1 MQNLPKIVTQQ
12 LNLVAP
18 HGGHPD
24 PNLLTA
30 FAERALP
37 PSERAL
43 LTDHLSFCA
52 DCRAI
57 VFLAQPDFETTSA
70 AVLQPARHG
79 WFTMP
84 ILRWGL
90 VASCIVVFAGAGIL
104 LHQRTTRLELARSA
118 APATVV
124 SLEKEKEQGL
134 RQKKEQGL
142 EEKKEQGSE
151 TVQDLQKAQGTPAA
165 APPPNQL
172 SAASS
177 NRVPA
182 AALPFAKKSAAQ
194 DQIEASATESKQS
207 RNSLAAGGNRANA
220 PSRAAP
226 AGTYSLAV
234 SARAPQEL
242 ARAQKSQTAS
252 GDGARVLPYSQ
263 GAPVAANTPPMP
275 AAIPQSSE
283 VLEVQ
288 SATQATTPG
297 VAAGSIPNQFTPRDA
312 PSNGRAPI
320 ELKQSNAE
328 PNDRKQSD
336 RNTVAVST
344 GPMVGATGTGS
355 AQAAVVA
362 PLRLPSWSIGPA
374 GILERSFDDGK
385 TWQSVDVSLK
395 PQPSADNLL
404 QAQVTAKAK
413 DQSSLQHDK
422 DRISHII
429 FYSVAVRGPEVWAGG
444 TAGALYHSSDAGN
457 FWVRLLPSANGVAL
471 SGDVVRIEF
480 TGQQG
485 CQVTTSTA
493 EIWNTADD
501 GQSWQKQ

>member
-1 MQNLPKIVTQQ
+1 MQNLPKIVTEQ
-12 LNLVAP
+12 LKIAAP

-37 PSERAL
+37 QSERAL
-43 LTDHLSFCA
+43 LTDHLSLCG

-57 VFLAQPDFETTSA
+57 VFLAQPDSETTSA
-70 AVLQPARHG
+70 SVFRPARHG
-79 WFTMP
+79 WFAMP

-90 VASCIVVFAGAGIL
+90 VASCVVVFACAGIL
-104 LHQRTTRLELARSA
+104 QYQRTTRLELARSA
-118 APATVV
+118 VPPMVA
-124 SLEKEKEQGL
+124 SLEKG
-134 RQKKEQGL
+134 KEQGL
-142 EEKKEQGSE
+142 EGNKEQDSE
-151 TVQDLQKAQGTPAA
+151 TVQDLKNAQGAPAA
-165 APPPNQL
+165 APPPTL
-172 SAASS
+172 VSPASS
-177 NRVPA
+177 KPVAA

-194 DQIEASATESKQS
+194 DQIEASATESKRL
-207 RNSLAAGGNRANA
+207 RNTLAAAGHRANA
-220 PSRAAP
+220 PSGDAALD
-226 AGTYSLAV
+226 TYGLAV
-234 SARAPQEL
+234 SPRTPQEL
-242 ARAQKSQTAS
+242 AQAQKSQTAS

-263 GAPVAANTPPMP
+263 GVPVAANTQPMP
-275 AAIPQSSE
+275 PAIPQSSE
-283 VLEVQ
+283 VVVQ
-288 SATQATTPG
+288 SANQATTRDL
-297 VAAGSIPNQFTPRDA
+297 AAGSSPNIN
-312 PSNGRAPI
+312 SRAPI

-328 PNDRKQSD
+328 QKDSKQSD
-336 RNTVAVST
+336 RSTVAVST
-344 GPMVGATGTGS
+344 APMVGATGTGS

-362 PLRLPSWSIGPA
+362 PSRLPSWSIGPA

-385 TWQSVDVSLK
+385 TWQSVDVSPK

-413 DQSSLQHDK
+413 DQSSRKLDK
-422 DRISHII
+422 DQVSPVI

-444 TAGALYHSSDAGN
+444 TAGALYHSADAGN
-457 FWVRLLPSANGVAL
+457 FWVHLLPSANGVAL

-485 CQVTTSTA
+485 CRVSTSTA